1 MTVSTVHTFLATA
14 AEPVFAPG
22 YGRLRGKVAIVTG
35 IANGIGQGIAL
46 MFARQGAAVVGCDID
61 AAGVAETV
69 AQAAADGFHIDAL
82 CPCDLT
88 TEAGA
93 QGLIDRTVDLHGG
106 FDILVNAAAF
116 GVFKFLEDMTHAD
129 WRATMTGELDI
140 VFLALKA
147 AWPHL
152 KARGGGSII
161 NFASANAYHA
171 LEQSGALAHCAG
183 KGGVLAMTR
192 QLAMEGG
199 PHNIRANT
207 ISPALIV
214 TKATEEPLKDPA
226 FVENV
231 LAKGMIKRL
240 GQPID
245 AAWLAVFLAS
255 DESTWITGSDF
266 NLDGGATAW

>member
-1 MTVSTVHTFLATA
+1 MSGELSVSPPA
-14 AEPVFAPG
+14 AERTYAPG
-22 YGRLRGKVAIVTG
+22 YGRLQGKVAIVTG
-35 IANGIGQGIAL
+35 AGNGIGQGIAL
-46 MFARQGAAVVGCDID
+46 MFARQGAQVVGADID
-61 AAGVAETV
+61 TAGLAETV
-69 AQAAADGFHIDAL
+69 ATARAEGFEIDAQS
-82 CPCDLT
+82 PVDLM
-88 TEAGA
+88 TEDGA
-93 QGLIDRTVDLHGG
+93 QALIDHTVATYGG
-106 FDILVNAAAF
+106 FDCLVNAAAI
-116 GVFKFLEDMTHAD
+116 GIFKFMDDLTYAD
-129 WRATMTGELDI
+129 WRRTMVGELDI

-199 PHNIRANT
+199 VHNIRANT

-214 TKATEEPLKDPA
+214 TKATSEPLKNPA

-245 AAWLAVFLAS
+245 AAWLATFLAS

-266 NLDGGATAW
+266 KLDGGATAW

>member
-1 MTVSTVHTFLATA
+1 MTTKLNPAP
-14 AEPVFAPG
+14 EPQFQPG
-22 YGRLRGKVAIVTG
+22 YGRLIGKVALVTG
-35 IANGIGQGIAL
+35 IAHGIGQGIAL
-46 MFARQGAAVVGCDID
+46 MYARQGAHVVGCDID
-61 AAGVAETV
+61 AEGAAVTAAKAASEGWRIDAIACDLMSEDG
-69 AQAAADGFHIDAL
+69 AQA
-82 CPCDLT
+82 
-88 TEAGA
+88 
-93 QGLIDRTVDLHGG
+93 LIDKAVTLHDG
-106 FDILVNAAAF
+106 FDILVNAAAV
-116 GVFKFLEDMTHAD
+116 GIFKFIDDMTYAD
-129 WRATMTGELDI
+129 WRTTMVGELDI
-140 VFLALKA
+140 VFLAVKA

-199 PHNIRANT
+199 VHNIRANT
-207 ISPALIV
+207 ISPALIK
-214 TKATEEPLKDPA
+214 TKATEEPLKNPA

-240 GQPID
+240 GTPED
-245 AAWLAVFLAS
+245 AAWLATFLGS